1 MCIAE
6 DGSPSPQ
13 KEAVSPRSP
22 WMKLLNRQSSK
33 PKLPRKVTSSTRVN
47 LNKCWSKLGEL
58 ISNSSPCTDL
68 PSQKTAYPE
77 EPLLVPFSEFFY
89 PIDPVKPVA
98 VEDNDNAENQN
109 ILNSSRYE
117 LISEELEINDNM
129 ANEVREI
136 CYSAIKTNCF
146 VCKLCY

>member
-1 MCIAE
+1 MCLAKNE
-6 DGSPSPQ
+6 DSPQ

-22 WMKLLNRQSSK
+22 WAKLLNRQSSK
-33 PKLPRKVTSSTRVN
+33 PRLPRKVASSTRVN

-58 ISNSSPCTDL
+58 ISNSSPRADL

-77 EPLLVPFSEFFY
+77 EPVVIPFSDFFY
-89 PIDPVKPVA
+89 PLDPVKPVP

-109 ILNSSRYE
+109 ILNSSRFE
-117 LISEELEINDNM
+117 LISEDEVNDNM

-136 CYSAIKTNCF
+136 CYSATANCS
-146 VCKLCY
+146 VCNVWY